1 MQNMFRD
8 AGVSV
13 HNYAKELNIDV
24 GLIDICNGSASK
36 ELACE
41 PYIDCAFP
49 LVRSIKLLFIQ
60 PDGNEIASPDFKFN
74 IYSFVHR
81 IKEMTPSTRKIIISV
96 KPRTISFHWY
106 PTYQLDILM
115 AQLSQLAVDI
125 EYDIDRQSIIID
137 QQLSGLCSLS
147 YSRFDSAYN
156 AEQVYQLAHRNAST
170 LKYLNIDGA
179 APIDIAGLFQ
189 SIDGSHIQYHCLH
202 TLKLNG
208 SSTFDVLRRPVFPG
222 AVPFP
227 NLRCLRFGSVC
238 SFGDDTLFR
247 GNAATLESLTIFL
260 DPEAV
265 KVFREYRVFTPVSHP
280 RLRHIKVR
288 LKSDSEANIFSTDAE
303 YMRFVLSI
311 GPNVTV
317 LDIIDS
323 LDGPSLQ
330 SIVPV
335 FHEHSSLQVLSM
347 PFVSFRFWEVVSLVK
362 ALPLLSDLYTSTP
375 AIEPRPIGVPKH
387 KLPAYIVDKYA
398 SVGKR
403 FRCWHISIVDPQEW
417 GKLVRCLLL
426 LALVCPNFDYAN
438 IGIVWREVFMAHTKR
453 MITTD
458 GFRPY
463 ATRLRRLLFGGWNN
477 TIPSV
482 TVLEARHAAL
492 VAQVSA
498 RIERRNIEGGRE

>member
-49 LVRSIKLLFIQ
+49 LVRSIKLSFIQ

-74 IYSFVHR
+74 IYSFVRR
-81 IKEMTPSTRKIIISV
+81 IKEMTPSTKKIIISI

-115 AQLSQLAVDI
+115 AQLSQLAIDI
-125 EYDIDRQSIIID
+125 EYDIERQPIIID

-147 YSRFDSAYN
+147 FSRFDSAYN
-156 AEQVYQLAHRNAST
+156 AEQVYQLAQRNAST
-170 LKYLNIDGA
+170 LKYLNIVGVA
-179 APIDIAGLFQ
+179 TLDIAGLIQ
-189 SIDGSHIQYHCLH
+189 SIDGNYIQYHCLH
-202 TLKLNG
+202 TLKLHG
-208 SSTFDVLRRPVFPG
+208 SSLLGGSQHLVFPG

-227 NLRCLRFGSVC
+227 NLRCLRFGGGC

-260 DPEAV
+260 DPV
-265 KVFREYRVFTPVSHP
+265 PVQVLREYRVFTPVSHP
-280 RLRHIKVR
+280 RLQHIKLR
-288 LKSDSEANIFSTDAE
+288 IKSGSEANIFSSDAE
-303 YMRFVLSI
+303 YMRFVLGM
-311 GPNVTV
+311 GPNATV
-317 LDIIDS
+317 LDIFDL
-323 LDGPSLQ
+323 LDGPGLQ

-335 FHEHSSLQVLSM
+335 LGEHSSLQVLSM

-362 ALPLLSDLYTSTP
+362 ALPLLSDLYTSMP
-375 AIEPRPIGVPKH
+375 AIEPRPTGVPKH
-387 KLPAYIVDKYA
+387 KLPAYVIDKYA

-403 FRCWHISIVDPQEW
+403 FRCWHISIVDDQEW
-417 GKLVRCLLL
+417 ENLVRCLLL
-426 LALVCPNFDYAN
+426 LALICPNFDYAN
-438 IGIVWREVFMAHTKR
+438 IGIVWREVFMAHMKR

-477 TIPSV
+477 KIPSV
-482 TVLEARHAAL
+482 KVLEARHAAF

-498 RIERRNIEGGRE
+498 RIERRNIDAGQE